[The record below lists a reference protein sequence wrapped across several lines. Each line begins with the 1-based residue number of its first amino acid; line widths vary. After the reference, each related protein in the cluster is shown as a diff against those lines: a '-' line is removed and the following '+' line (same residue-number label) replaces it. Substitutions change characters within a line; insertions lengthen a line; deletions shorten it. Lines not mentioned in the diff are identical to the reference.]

1 MNVGY
6 RGSQSLDIGS
16 LFLNVTKTTNTV
28 CILAR
33 FIEGK

>member
-6 RGSQSLDIGS
+6 RGSQSLDIGG
-16 LFLNVTKTTNTV
+16 LFLTETKTTNTV
-28 CILAR
+28 CMLAR